1 MPTLTPLVP
10 AMAAENDPKTK
21 TVRILTPDANMLQ
34 TIASLK
40 EEMGE
45 KFKPV
50 EYLASLTSKPI
61 RKLHAETLEQYTR
74 WKAKDRKSE

>member
-1 MPTLTPLVP
+1 
-10 AMAAENDPKTK
+10 MAAEKDPKTK
-21 TVRILTPDANMLQ
+21 TVRFPVAEANMLQ

-45 KFKPV
+45 KFKTV
-50 EYLASLTSKPI
+50 DFLVGLTSKPI

-74 WKAKDRKSE
+74 WKTKERKTE